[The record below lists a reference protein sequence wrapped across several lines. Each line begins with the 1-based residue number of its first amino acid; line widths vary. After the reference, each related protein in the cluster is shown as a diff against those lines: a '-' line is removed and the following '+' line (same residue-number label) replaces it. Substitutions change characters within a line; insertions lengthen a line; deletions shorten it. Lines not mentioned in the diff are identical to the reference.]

1 MTQSRPKK
9 KTKAKPHKLYAAN
22 GGGSMIVEVAFGLAN
37 LPLEIV
43 DVSWDDMGWTS
54 KALKKLNPLGQVP
67 TLIMPNGK
75 VMTESAAIILH
86 LADMVPGFEL
96 VPPPDHPDRAA
107 FLRWLAFLIAAVYPT
122 FTYGDVTE
130 RWVGAPHA
138 EGAGKLLR
146 ASTDEH
152 RKHLW
157 RYVESQIKGPW
168 FLGRTMSAL
177 DVYMW
182 PMGYWR
188 PGIDWFA
195 KECPKL
201 HKIAL
206 AMKAHPVVKQ
216 VAARNKL

>member
-1 MTQSRPKK
+1 MKK
-9 KTKAKPHKLYAAN
+9 KPAKAKPYKLYAAN
-22 GGGSMIVEVAFGLAN
+22 GGGSMIVEVAFGFAK
-37 LPLEIV
+37 LPLEVVEV
-43 DVSWDDMGWTS
+43 DWKDTGWNS

-67 TLIMPNGK
+67 TLILPNGK
-75 VMTESAAIILH
+75 VMTESAAIVLH
-86 LADMVPGFEL
+86 LADTVPGFPL
-96 VPPPDHPDRAA
+96 VPAADHPERAA

-130 RWVGAPHA
+130 RWVSAKHT
-138 EGAGKLLR
+138 EGAGKALR
-146 ASTDEH
+146 EATDAH

-157 RYVESQIKGPW
+157 RFVESQIKGPW

-182 PMGYWR
+182 PMAYWR
-188 PGIDWFA
+188 PGMDWFA

-201 HKIAL
+201 HKIAV
-206 AMKAHPVVKQ
+206 AMNAHPAVKQ

>member
-1 MTQSRPKK
+1 MARKAV
-9 KTKAKPHKLYAAN
+9 KAKPYKLYAAN
-22 GGGSMIVEVAFGLAN
+22 GGGSMIVEVAFGFAK

-43 DVSWDDMGWTS
+43 DVAWDDMGWNS

-75 VMTESAAIILH
+75 VMTETAAIVLH
-86 LADMVPGFEL
+86 LADTVPGFEL
-96 VPPPDHPDRAA
+96 VPASDHPERAA

-130 RWVGAPHA
+130 RWVGAPHT
-138 EGAGKLLR
+138 EGAGKALR
-146 ASTDEH
+146 EATDEH
-152 RKHLW
+152 RNQLW

-195 KECPKL
+195 KECPRL
-201 HKIAL
+201 HKIAR
-206 AMKAHPVVKQ
+206 AMKAHPVVKR
-216 VAARNKL
+216 VAARNKI